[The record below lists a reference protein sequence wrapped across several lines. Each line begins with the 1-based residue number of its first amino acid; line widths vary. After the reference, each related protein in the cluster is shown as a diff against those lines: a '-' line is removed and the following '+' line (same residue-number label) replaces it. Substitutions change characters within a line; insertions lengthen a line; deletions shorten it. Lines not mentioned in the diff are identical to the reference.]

1 MPQVMGILPVSSA
14 DSRLLN
20 TRKKPR
26 LARLP
31 EPSTALT
38 PRQFAP
44 PNAFPVHGSYR
55 PNRSTGLPTHSLV
68 TYRHNWG
75 EDRVYFHDSSGVLRS
90 IPACWTVVP
99 PDPFVVLAAGRSLF
113 RYEDLLKLI
122 DLVEKAR

>member
-20 TRKKPR
+20 TRNKPR

-44 PNAFPVHGSYR
+44 PDAFPVHGSYR
-55 PNRSTGLPTHSLV
+55 PNRSTGLPTHYTSYPGLE
-68 TYRHNWG
+68 YDPGLSPDGNH
-75 EDRVYFHDSSGVLRS
+75 
-90 IPACWTVVP
+90 VVFTWNRG
-99 PDPFVVLAAGRSLF
+99 DGF
-113 RYEDLLKLI
+113 DLYLKPVAS
-122 DLVEKAR
+122 DER